1 MEHNGETGNRKPEYP
16 EEIKNQKSEY
26 AREIAELEKVCF
38 PEDYWSREAVESSL
52 NRTDILFDLEFS
64 EGKAIGYFLAAA
76 AFGEGELYRIAVLPP
91 FRGQGSGERLMKGF
105 LQSLPKDTKKVFLEV
120 RESNSSAI
128 GLYEK
133 FGFRKIGER
142 KNYYGN
148 ENGLIYIL
156 EV

>member
-1 MEHNGETGNRKPEYP
+1 MEHSGEITERERDY
-16 EEIKNQKSEY
+16 SE
-26 AREIAELEKVCF
+26 EIAELEKECF
-38 PEDYWSREAVESSL
+38 PDDFWSREAVEASL
-52 NRTDILFDLEFS
+52 KRTDILFDLEFS
-64 EGKAIGYFLAAA
+64 EGKAVGYFLAAA

-91 FRGQGSGERLMKGF
+91 FRGQGKGERLMKGF
-105 LQSLPKDTKKVFLEV
+105 LQSLPKDTKKVYLEV
-120 RESNSSAI
+120 RESNKGAI

-142 KNYYGN
+142 KKYYGN

>member
-1 MEHNGETGNRKPEYP
+1 MEHCGEIK
-16 EEIKNQKSEY
+16 EEITESKSKRKYYSEI
-26 AREIAELEKVCF
+26 IAELEKMCF
-38 PEDYWSREAVESSL
+38 PDDFWSREAVESSL
-52 NRTDILFDLEFS
+52 KRTDILFDVEFS
-64 EGKAIGYFLAAA
+64 EGRAIGYFLAAA

-91 FRGQGSGERLMKGF
+91 FRGQGRGERLMKGF
-105 LQSLPKDTKKVFLEV
+105 LQSLPKDTEKIYLEV
-120 RESNSSAI
+120 RESNKSAI

-142 KNYYGN
+142 KKYYGN